1 MNQLSFVSERTD
13 SSLVKESVERLYE
26 VEGDVS
32 NLNLSELLCLMIGT
46 GTKKTSLQQM
56 VNQILDMKR
65 EYGLKGL
72 TVERVMTIEG
82 FTKRKAEMFIA
93 ALELGRRVYN
103 EKAESRYV
111 IRSPKDAADFL
122 EYLKDYNQEHF
133 VALFLNTKNEVLL
146 KKTIFKGSL
155 NASIVH
161 PREIFN
167 EALMRSA
174 ASVIVAHNH
183 PSGHSAPSRED
194 IEVTKRLVEVG
205 KIVGIEV
212 LDHVIVAA
220 NDFTSIKEKGHV

>member
-1 MNQLSFVSERTD
+1 MNQLSLVSERTD
-13 SSLVKESVERLYE
+13 RSLVKESAERLYE

-32 NLNLSELLCLMIGT
+32 NLNLSELLYLMLGT

-93 ALELGRRVYN
+93 SLELGRRVYN

-161 PREIFN
+161 PREIV
-167 EALMRSA
+167 R
-174 ASVIVAHNH
+174 
-183 PSGHSAPSRED
+183 P
-194 IEVTKRLVEVG
+194 
-205 KIVGIEV
+205 
-212 LDHVIVAA
+212 
-220 NDFTSIKEKGHV
+220 

>member
-1 MNQLSFVSERTD
+1 MNQLSLVSERTD
-13 SSLVKESVERLYE
+13 SSLVKECVERLYE

-46 GTKKTSLQQM
+46 GTKKTSLHQM
-56 VNQILDMKR
+56 VNQILDMKK

-72 TVERVMTIEG
+72 TVERVMTIGG

-183 PSGHSAPSRED
+183 PSGHSTPSRED